1 MKVYVDDREVR
12 LSPSTLLGT
21 GGEADVYDAGGG
33 RAIKVFKGPDHPDV
47 RDLPAL
53 RDAARER
60 LAEHQHKLARF
71 PRGLPPR
78 VVAPERLATDRP
90 GGSVVGYAMRL
101 VAGAEPLARYAEPR
115 FRQQG
120 VDPNDVV
127 AVLRDLHLTVCALH
141 RAGIVL
147 GDLNDRNVLVE
158 GTRAHLIDA
167 DSFQFGPYFCGVFT
181 ERFVDPMLCDPALG
195 APVPVRRY
203 GESSDWYAY
212 AAMLFSTLLCVGP
225 FGGVHKPRDPA
236 RRVPHAAR
244 PLRRVSIFDPEVV
257 PPRAALPVK
266 ALPDE
271 LTGYLREVF
280 ERDRRERFPEELL
293 DRLRWTRCTSCGI
306 DHARSR
312 CPRCALAL
320 APVPAVVR
328 GRASAEL
335 VLEGAGLV
343 LDARVIGGELRWITW
358 RDGALRDHRGHV
370 LSRASLTPELR
381 VRVTRDGCLA
391 GKHGRVE
398 RHRRIGPSELWL
410 ADTCGNETVFEVN
423 GAHCYWIAGGRVLRD
438 GRLGPELVG
447 EVLAGQARL
456 FAGERFGFG
465 FYRTG
470 SLDVAFTFDAERPG
484 LADRVDLRLARGALL
499 AAHAVVGED
508 RVWLFTAERQ
518 GGAET
523 LRCRLLDRRGALL
536 ASAEEPSTESSWLAA
551 GVGALAAGAVL
562 LVPTDLGVVRVER
575 DGGALRPTRT
585 FADTAPFV
593 DGATR
598 LLAGQ
603 GGLYAV
609 GAERIHLLRTRQ
621 ETTP

>member
-225 FGGVHKPRDPA
+225 FGRRAQATRSRAPRAPRRAAAPPCQHLRSRGGAAARGAPGEGAARRAHGLPA
-236 RRVPHAAR
+236 RGLRARSPRALPRGAPRSAALDAVHELRHRPRALSLPALRAGARARARGGAR
-244 PLRRVSIFDPEVV
+244 PRLCRAGPRGRR
-257 PPRAALPVK
+257 PRPRR
-266 ALPDE
+266 P
-271 LTGYLREVF
+271 
-280 ERDRRERFPEELL
+280 RDRRRAPL
-293 DRLRWTRCTSCGI
+293 DHLARRRAPRSPRPRPLAREPDAGAARARDARRL
-306 DHARSR
+306 
-312 CPRCALAL
+312 PR
-320 APVPAVVR
+320 R
-328 GRASAEL
+328 GGTAAWSGTAGSVRASS
-335 VLEGAGLV
+335 G
-343 LDARVIGGELRWITW
+343 
-358 RDGALRDHRGHV
+358 
-370 LSRASLTPELR
+370 SRTP
-381 VRVTRDGCLA
+381 V
-391 GKHGRVE
+391 
-398 RHRRIGPSELWL
+398 
-410 ADTCGNETVFEVN
+410 
-423 GAHCYWIAGGRVLRD
+423 
-438 GRLGPELVG
+438 
-447 EVLAGQARL
+447 
-456 FAGERFGFG
+456 
-465 FYRTG
+465 
-470 SLDVAFTFDAERPG
+470 
-484 LADRVDLRLARGALL
+484 
-499 AAHAVVGED
+499 
-508 RVWLFTAERQ
+508 
-518 GGAET
+518 
-523 LRCRLLDRRGALL
+523 
-536 ASAEEPSTESSWLAA
+536 
-551 GVGALAAGAVL
+551 
-562 LVPTDLGVVRVER
+562 
-575 DGGALRPTRT
+575 
-585 FADTAPFV
+585 
-593 DGATR
+593 ATR
-598 LLAGQ
+598 PSS
-603 GGLYAV
+603 
-609 GAERIHLLRTRQ
+609 R
-621 ETTP
+621 